1 MVSSNLSY
9 LVDVMTRDGI
19 VEGPVEVV
27 QQVDDLHGCAVR
39 GQGRESNDVREVNSH
54 AGKHLRRNR
63 LPHLQLIGNDPV
75 GKMLR

>member
-27 QQVDDLHGCAVR
+27 QHIDDLHGCALR
-39 GQGRESNDVREVNSH
+39 RNRREADDVREVDGD
-54 AGKHLRRNR
+54 AGKHLGRNDVAN
-63 LPHLQLIGNDPV
+63 L
-75 GKMLR
+75 

>member
-39 GQGRESNDVREVNSH
+39 GQGREPGDVWEVD
-54 AGKHLRRNR
+54 GDTRKHLGRNG
-63 LPHLQLIGNDPV
+63 LA
-75 GKMLR
+75 

>member
-39 GQGRESNDVREVNSH
+39 GQCREPGDVREVDGD
-54 AGKHLRRNR
+54 AREHLGWNGSTQ
-63 LPHLQLIGNDPV
+63 LQLISDESAKGST
-75 GKMLR
+75 